1 MIVYTYF
8 LFVFFFC
15 YIRLRKV
22 PRLHKQQSN
31 NRINNVN
38 KAKDSYSP
46 LRFSIF
52 IPSSYYLWYI
62 YVYFK
67 GHVVPFK
74 LLSHEVKRLSL
85 SSSLTYAVFRL

>member
-1 MIVYTYF
+1 MIWINKNRLKKKNPNDCVYIF
-8 LFVFFFC
+8 FICLFFC

-31 NRINNVN
+31 NRRINNVN

-52 IPSSYYLWYI
+52 IPSSYYL
-62 YVYFK
+62 
-67 GHVVPFK
+67 
-74 LLSHEVKRLSL
+74 
-85 SSSLTYAVFRL
+85 